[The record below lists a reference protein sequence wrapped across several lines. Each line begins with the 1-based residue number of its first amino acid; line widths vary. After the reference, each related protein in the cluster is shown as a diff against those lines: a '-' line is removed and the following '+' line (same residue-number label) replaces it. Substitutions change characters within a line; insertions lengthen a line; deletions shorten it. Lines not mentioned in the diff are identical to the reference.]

1 MRIGIDLGGTKIAC
15 LALNQQGQ
23 VLYETRVDTPQG
35 DYTAIL
41 KTIKN
46 CILEI
51 EAECQQTGSVGIATP
66 GAVSPK
72 TGLLRNSNSTCLNGK
87 AFQHDIENTLKREVR
102 ISNDANCFALSE
114 AIDGVGHQAN
124 SVFGVI
130 LGTGVGAGLVINRQI
145 VDGPNAISGEWG
157 HNPLPMANAVEASTP
172 CWCGR
177 YACIE
182 TFLSGPGLQKHYYE
196 HCGESHTAQ
205 EIARLAAQG
214 HPPALTSM
222 DVYEHRLAKSLA
234 MVINILD
241 PQMIILG
248 GGLSNIRRL
257 YDNIPKLWQNY
268 IFSDCVLTQLRAP
281 QYGDASGVRGAAWL
295 WPST

>member
-15 LALNQQGQ
+15 IALDQQGQ
-23 VLYETRVDTPQG
+23 VLYEMRIDTPQ
-35 DYTAIL
+35 DNYTAIIN
-41 KTIKN
+41 TIKN
-46 CILEI
+46 CLLVT
-51 EAECQQTGSVGIATP
+51 EAECQQTGSVGISTP

-87 AFQHDIENTLKREVR
+87 NFKHDIENTLKREVR

-114 AIDGVGHQAN
+114 AIDGVGHQVN

-130 LGTGVGAGLVINRQI
+130 LGTGVGAGIVINQQI

-157 HNPLPMANAVEASTP
+157 HNPLPEANAVEASMP

-177 YACIE
+177 NACIE
-182 TFLSGPGLQKHYYE
+182 TFLSGPALQRHYRE
-196 HCGESHTAQ
+196 HHGEHHSAK
-205 EIARLAAQG
+205 EVAALAAQG
-214 HPPALTSM
+214 HPSALATM

-248 GGLSNIRRL
+248 GGLSNIQRL
-257 YDNIPKLWQNY
+257 YDNIPRLWQDY

-281 QYGDASGVRGAAWL
+281 MYGDASGVRGAAWL